1 MVGESLEV
9 VVVSS
14 GGWCWVVVGGVG
26 GGWIILHSFL
36 SAGDVLKEMCALLE
50 FQRRSM
56 TIASMLTLN
65 WMQSG
70 DQTILDMVWSPDLV

>member
-14 GGWCWVVVGGVG
+14 GGWCWVVVGGG
-26 GGWIILHSFL
+26 GLIILYLFL
-36 SAGDVLKEMCALLE
+36 SAGDVLKDMCALLE

-70 DQTILDMVWSPDLV
+70 DQTILDMIWSPDLV